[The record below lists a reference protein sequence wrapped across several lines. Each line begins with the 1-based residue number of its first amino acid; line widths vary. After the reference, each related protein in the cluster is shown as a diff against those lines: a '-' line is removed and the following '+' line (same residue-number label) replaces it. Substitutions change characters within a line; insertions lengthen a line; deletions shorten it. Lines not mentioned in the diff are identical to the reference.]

1 MMTSTSV
8 SSMSNSTGGRGKGAA
23 STPLGK
29 RSSTSGGNMHSEK
42 KKREFSPLIDDADE
56 MAEESEREDDKDTDY
71 VPVTDTA
78 AMNDNFKEG
87 DSGEMAAIVNMHRR
101 AFMERAFPPDAE
113 FNNQH
118 KAAASINSARPQKE
132 LDYIEYV
139 VKHWQH
145 GIELKD
151 MLPSLEKDKLT
162 EFRRLHKK
170 GNKYCHQYFLEEI
183 SIPGNDDIQFVVRRR
198 ETGKNKGKDRIVL
211 SREKVFDAIDDW
223 HRGNGH
229 MGQERTWKFCR
240 DKYWNV
246 TEKCVRIYSE
256 TCLVCMKKNPPTKNV
271 KGSIKPIQ
279 SWQFRDRFQ
288 IDLIDFRKLRKRDPF
303 GVLMRWVMTLKDH
316 ATGFVYL
323 CALPRK

>member
-1 MMTSTSV
+1 MISPSRARRGVVKRRPASRNSPPAAMVNSQAIVPTRRTSPRFQGPIDSAATTYTARGGVGLDEGQSQVSRSLAFPSSPYEVAPVPTSTSV

-87 DSGEMAAIVNMHRR
+87 NSGEMAAIVNMHCR

-139 VKHWQH
+139 VKHWHH

-162 EFRRLHKK
+162 EFCRLHK
-170 GNKYCHQYFLEEI
+170 
-183 SIPGNDDIQFVVRRR
+183 
-198 ETGKNKGKDRIVL
+198 
-211 SREKVFDAIDDW
+211 
-223 HRGNGH
+223 
-229 MGQERTWKFCR
+229 
-240 DKYWNV
+240 
-246 TEKCVRIYSE
+246 
-256 TCLVCMKKNPPTKNV
+256 
-271 KGSIKPIQ
+271 
-279 SWQFRDRFQ
+279 
-288 IDLIDFRKLRKRDPF
+288 
-303 GVLMRWVMTLKDH
+303 
-316 ATGFVYL
+316 
-323 CALPRK
+323 